1 MENNNE
7 YDYIFKIMLIGNLT
21 GKTAF
26 LKRFIENIWIDSDSY
41 RPTIGVDFISN
52 ILISQLLLFQG
63 LKTIK
68 LNGKIIKL
76 QIWDTAGPE
85 RFRNI
90 ISSFYRGTNG
100 IIVFYDITDRYSF
113 EYLNIWIKE
122 IEENGKKNA
131 CKLLVGNKC
140 DLEEK
145 RKVTFQEGK
154 KFANK
159 NEMLFIEASSKENI
173 NVEEA
178 FYLLTEEMINK
189 NKNNRIRKNYK
200 LSSDLLYLNKYINY

>member
-200 LSSDLLYLNKYINY
+200 LLSDLLYLNKYINY

>member
-1 MENNNE
+1 M
-7 YDYIFKIMLIGNLT
+7 
-21 GKTAF
+21 
-26 LKRFIENIWIDSDSY
+26 
-41 RPTIGVDFISN
+41 
-52 ILISQLLLFQG
+52 
-63 LKTIK
+63 
-68 LNGKIIKL
+68 